1 MSAPHAWEG
10 TSRFA
15 GRTAI
20 VTGAAAGIG
29 QAIAGGL
36 AAGGAA
42 VMLVDIDK
50 TGLEKTTEAIKA
62 AGGRAVFAVADVTE
76 EQPVADMV
84 KRTVDA
90 LGGVDILVNNV
101 GGSSRGGR
109 IWEQPL
115 EIWQAV
121 IRRNLQSAFL
131 CTRAAVPHMMK
142 KKWGRIIG
150 LSSGA
155 SQGTP
160 WRALYRGGADYATAK
175 GGVEAF
181 ARHLSLELAEYNIT
195 ANAVAA
201 GPIETERLRESFRQ
215 MESLEYSPI
224 RETPLHRLGQPHEV
238 ASAVLY
244 LATEEAGY
252 ITGQTIRVTGG
263 R

>member
-1 MSAPHAWEG
+1 MSGSHAWEG

-15 GRTAI
+15 GRSSI

-29 QAIAGGL
+29 QSIASGL

-42 VMLVDIDK
+42 VMLVDIDQA
-50 TGLEKTTEAIKA
+50 GLERNTEAIKA
-62 AGGRAVFAVADVTE
+62 AGGQAAFTLADVTE
-76 EQPVADMV
+76 ERPVADMV

-90 LGGVDILVNNV
+90 FGGVDILVNNV
-101 GGSSRGGR
+101 GGSSKGGR

-115 EIWQAV
+115 DIWQAV
-121 IRRNLQSAFL
+121 IKRNLQSGFL